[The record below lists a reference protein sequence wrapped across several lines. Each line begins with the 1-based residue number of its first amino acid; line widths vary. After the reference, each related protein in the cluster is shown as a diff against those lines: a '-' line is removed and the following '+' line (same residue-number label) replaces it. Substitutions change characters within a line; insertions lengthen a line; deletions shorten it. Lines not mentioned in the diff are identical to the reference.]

1 MDLFDMLNMLTI
13 LYNLSFDEPF
23 QGYLNITKYEPFI

>member
-1 MDLFDMLNMLTI
+1 MFNMLTI